1 MEKTEFNHL
10 QVFQNGTS
18 NGDLRQS
25 AEEMDEERQ
34 KNIAYQ
40 YLCHLEEAK
49 KWMEVCLKE
58 TLPQT
63 TELEENL
70 RNGVYLA
77 KLGNFISP
85 EIVNLSKVYDIE
97 QKRYKIA
104 GLQFRHTDNIT
115 CFMKALCSI
124 GLPKTFHPETT
135 DVYDKKNLPKL
146 IYCLHALSTHLFKLG
161 KAPLMQDLYGKVN
174 FTDDE
179 INAVCKELKKY
190 GIKMPPFQKISGM
203 LANDLAGDEASL
215 HAAVIAINEAI
226 EKQDPN
232 ETWTTLLN
240 PVVEFRHLN
249 KQLKVDYQFSLHD
262 AKRIKA
268 ANALNRSLNESYI
281 PDAYD
286 ELLTHAEIQGHI
298 CSVNFSW
305 TWNKLVESAEK
316 SQFELFKHLLN
327 SPFLQL
333 KDIKN
338 GFIVQYCNYFN
349 EMLCTNNF
357 KNMKKNATFSEGTS
371 LLQNAVGHCNKI
383 YELKGNRES
392 AVTVINELLDS
403 GNCWDTLKAL
413 KSPFLGLE
421 GIDDFAA
428 PLYFEEMKNDRA
440 DSGSNISEA
449 EIQACV
455 KVLTLVANITKM
467 VDTKNPNDTWIALS
481 HPSIHLRDLDP
492 LMKNEYW
499 KALHENRR
507 LKISNDA
514 ECPLLTY
521 LDIQDCVYMVN
532 LQFEKN
538 TLRIDNLKKI
548 NEAVIAND
556 QEGLLKLL
564 RNPSLG
570 TMEIHA
576 SSGPLY
582 LKILKDLVAHK
593 KLKESSELWLD
604 DVYVAV
610 AMANYEVGE
619 MEKVCSILRDI
630 NFGLEQNKAE
640 NSIKELANYFSSEKL
655 KDKLI
660 PIYIRHLQEYQSKRE
675 NQFTSPWIIQYSRK
689 GNSAFINLMTSDIRW
704 DAPDGFKCGSSFLN
718 LGEIEDVI
726 SYVNQK
732 YGLSFENK
740 YDLEVFIQFQAYARG
755 FVVRKMMRKRL
766 MELREKNEKA
776 SKIQA
781 WWRRTLLKK
790 TQKQLCLMKNEAG
803 YSQRDL
809 EEKVIKIQALWRGHQ
824 ARQAFRALARQLNP
838 PMKVVR
844 YFARLL
850 LWNTDDYEKEIELQA
865 LKGEMVQ
872 KIRHNQKLS
881 QQLDSMDIK
890 IGLLVQNR
898 ITLQD
903 VVAHGTSLNELA
915 KGEKKRDGLTKSVA
929 DELNNVGTTKGLKS
943 LTKESRK
950 LLEGYQHLFYLLQ
963 TKPLYLAKLI
973 FCLPV
978 SKTTKFLQT
987 VILTLYNFGSNARED
1002 YLLLKLFKSALEEEV
1017 RWKIHKVSD
1026 ASTGN
1031 PLVLK
1036 LVIKYA
1042 RQHSGQNCL
1051 QSIIG
1056 PLVEKVMQEKKLV
1069 MDTNPVEIY
1078 KSWINEIEIETGKP
1092 SGLAY
1097 NVTQQEAL
1105 SYDEVQKRLKNGIK
1119 TLVDA
1124 TSLFLNRIVESKD
1137 KLPYGLLYISK
1148 VLKNSL
1154 AVKFPKT
1161 PEKELLKVIGNF
1173 IYYQFI
1179 NSAIVAPDAFEI
1191 VTLTASESLSND
1203 RRRNLAS
1210 IAKILQFAA
1219 SKKGFGEESKHLTCL
1234 NPFIIECHE
1243 KFKKFFSSCCEI
1255 EEPEVHFSVHE
1266 FSEATLI
1273 SRPVI
1278 YITFQEICDTHSLLI
1293 EYQDQIAPDPMDPI
1307 HDILEDLGTK
1317 PCVSELVGGSSEKAA
1332 NTTFQL
1338 TLINKF
1344 EVPEDDVTDA
1354 NKLFIE
1360 TKELLVVTLPF
1371 LFGSNLSE
1379 ALSTPSD
1386 GQITEQFI
1394 EFQMYI
1400 SSQQNLMPRSLFS
1413 EKSRMTLEEYKSQI
1427 RRNLNKLELEGF
1439 VSQDNHY
1446 QTVLTAIAKD
1456 ICNRGKYRQIRQK
1469 ELQSLR
1475 VTMASLDTKAK
1486 FYEEQVNYYNQYI
1499 QKCLENLNAGKR
1511 SVHGLKA
1518 SHKHAAKVKSKMS
1531 IKYSAEKLCAK
1542 GIILEIEGLPKS
1554 QFKNV
1559 LFEIAPLEENGIFEV
1574 KGKFMGVEME
1584 RMELNIQDLLQLQFD
1599 GVSIIDIFGKAK
1611 LNINLLLFLL
1621 NKKFYGKS

>member
-1 MEKTEFNHL
+1 MEETYPSLAYH
-10 QVFQNGTS
+10 NGTA
-18 NGDLRQS
+18 NGDLRHS
-25 AEEMDEERQ
+25 AEEMDEIRQ
-34 KNIAYQ
+34 KNVAYQ

-58 TLPQT
+58 TLPPT
-63 TELEENL
+63 TELEENF

-77 KLGNFISP
+77 KLGHFISP
-85 EIVNLSKVYDIE
+85 ETVNLSKVYDLE

-115 CFMKALCSI
+115 CFMSALCSI

-190 GIKMPPFQKISGM
+190 GIKMPPFQKISGI

-232 ETWTTLLN
+232 ETWGTLLN
-240 PVVEFRHLN
+240 PIVEFRHLN
-249 KQLKVDYQFSLHD
+249 QHLKAEYQDSLYE
-262 AKRIKA
+262 AKRIKT
-268 ANALNRSLNESYI
+268 ANALNRSLNESYV

-305 TWNKLVESAEK
+305 TWDKLVVSAEK
-316 SQFELFKHLLN
+316 NQVALFKNLLG
-327 SPFLQL
+327 SSQLQL
-333 KDIKN
+333 KEIKN
-338 GFIVQYCNYFN
+338 DFMEQYCNYFN
-349 EMLCTNNF
+349 EILNTKNF
-357 KNMKKNATFSEGTS
+357 RCMKNDVNVSEGTS
-371 LLQNAVGHCNKI
+371 LLQNVVRHCNKI

-392 AVTVINELLDS
+392 AVKLINDLLDK
-403 GNCWDTLKAL
+403 GDCWETLKAL
-413 KSPFLGLE
+413 KSPFLSIK

-440 DSGSNISEA
+440 DSGTDISEA
-449 EIQACV
+449 DIQACV

-481 HPSIHLRDLDP
+481 QPALHIRDLDP

-499 KALHENRR
+499 KALYENRR
-507 LKISNDA
+507 IKMANDS

-521 LDIQDCVYMVN
+521 LDVQDCVYTVN

-538 TLRIDNLKKI
+538 SLRIDTLKRI
-548 NEAVIAND
+548 NDAVTTND
-556 QEGLLKLL
+556 LECLLKLL
-564 RNPSLG
+564 QNPSLG
-570 TMEIHA
+570 AMEIHS

-582 LKILKDLVAHK
+582 MKLLKDIAVHK
-593 KLKESSELWLD
+593 QLKESSELWLD

-610 AMANYEVGE
+610 TMANYELKE
-619 MEKVCSILRDI
+619 MEKVCNTLRDV
-630 NFGLEQNKAE
+630 NLGLEQGKVE
-640 NSIKELANYFSSEKL
+640 YSIKELSNYFSSEKVN
-655 KDKLI
+655 DKLI
-660 PIYIRHLQEYQSKRE
+660 PVYTRHLQDSKKKRE
-675 NQFTSPWIIQYSRK
+675 SQYASPWIIQHSGK
-689 GNSAFINLMTSDIRW
+689 GNTAYINMRTLDIRW
-704 DAPDGFKCGSSFLN
+704 DAPDGFKCGSTYLN
-718 LGEIEDVI
+718 LNEIEDVI

-732 YGLSFENK
+732 YGSSFGSK
-740 YDLEVFIQFQAYARG
+740 FSLEVFVQFQAHARG
-755 FVVRKMMRKRL
+755 FLVRRMLSRRV
-766 MELREKNEKA
+766 MELRRKNEEA
-776 SKIQA
+776 AKIQA

-790 TQKQLCLMKNEAG
+790 KNEKQSSLMKRAPD
-803 YSQRDL
+803 YSQMDL
-809 EEKVIKIQALWRGHQ
+809 ERKVTKIQALWRGHQ
-824 ARQAFRALARQLNP
+824 ARQAFNALVHQSNP

-850 LWNTDDYEKEIELQA
+850 LWNADDYEKEIELQA
-865 LKGEMVQ
+865 LRGVVVQ

-881 QQLDSMDIK
+881 QQLDNMDIQ

-903 VVAHGTSLNELA
+903 VIAHGTTLNELA
-915 KGEKKRDGLTKSVA
+915 KVGKKRDGPNKNGP
-929 DELNNVGTTKGLKS
+929 DELNTVGATKGLKS
-943 LTKESRK
+943 LTKDSRK

-963 TKPLYLAKLI
+963 TQPNYLAKLI
-973 FCLPV
+973 FCLPD

-1017 RWKIHKVSD
+1017 RWKIEKVSD
-1026 ASTGN
+1026 TFMGN

-1056 PLVEKVMQEKKLV
+1056 PLVEQVMYDGNLV

-1078 KSWINEIEIETGKP
+1078 NTWINEIEKETGKP
-1092 SGLAY
+1092 SGLPY
-1097 NVTQQEAL
+1097 KVTQQEAL
-1105 SYDEVQKRLKNGIK
+1105 SYDEVQKKLNNGIQ
-1119 TLVDA
+1119 TLLN
-1124 TSLFLNRIVESKD
+1124 TTLLFLNRIVESKD

-1148 VLKNSL
+1148 ILRNSL
-1154 AVKFPKT
+1154 AAKFPSA

-1191 VTLTASESLSND
+1191 VTLTADERLSNH

-1219 SKKGFGEESKHLTCL
+1219 AKKGFGEESKHLTCL
-1234 NPFIIECHE
+1234 NPFIIDCHE
-1243 KFKKFFSSCCEI
+1243 KFKKFFRSCCEI
-1255 EEPEVHFSVHE
+1255 EEPEDHFSVHE
-1266 FSEATLI
+1266 FSEATLL

-1278 YITFQEICDTHSLLI
+1278 YITFQEICDTHSLLM

-1317 PCVSELVGGSSEKAA
+1317 PCVSELVGGSTEKAA
-1332 NTTFQL
+1332 KTTFQL

-1344 EVPEDDVTDA
+1344 EVPEDNVADA
-1354 NKLFIE
+1354 SKLFVE
-1360 TKELLVVTLPF
+1360 TKELLVITLPF

-1379 ALSTPSD
+1379 ALSIPSD
-1386 GQITEQFI
+1386 ERMIAQFE
-1394 EFQMYI
+1394 EFQEYI
-1400 SSQQNLMPRSLFS
+1400 SSQKILMPRSLSS
-1413 EKSRMTLEEYKSQI
+1413 EKSRMSLDEYKRHI

-1469 ELQSLR
+1469 ELQTLR
-1475 VTMASLDTKAK
+1475 ATKATLDTKSK
-1486 FYEEQVNYYNQYI
+1486 FYEDQVAFYNQYI
-1499 QKCLENLNAGKR
+1499 RKCLENLNAGKR
-1511 SVHGLKA
+1511 NVHALKA
-1518 SHKHAAKVKSKMS
+1518 AHKHTAKVKSKMS
-1531 IKYSAEKLCAK
+1531 IKYSADKLCAK
-1542 GIILEIEGLPKS
+1542 GIVLEIEGLPKS

-1559 LFEIAPLEENGIFEV
+1559 LFEISPLEENGIFEV

-1599 GVSIIDIFGKAK
+1599 GVSIMDIFGKAK
-1611 LNINLLLFLL
+1611 VNINLLLFLL